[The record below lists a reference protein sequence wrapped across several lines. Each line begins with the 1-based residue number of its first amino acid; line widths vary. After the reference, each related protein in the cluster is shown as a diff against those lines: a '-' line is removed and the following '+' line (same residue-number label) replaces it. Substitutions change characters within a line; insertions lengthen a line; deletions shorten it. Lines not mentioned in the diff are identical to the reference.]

1 MDKRDSRRIEMEEI
15 EKRAEGLWIGLGVKS
30 EVVKILQREY
40 GMSQIT
46 AKGILR
52 RVRRHLRAE
61 AKQNKPRCAR

>member
-1 MDKRDSRRIEMEEI
+1 MDKRDSRRIEIGEI

-52 RVRRHLRAE
+52 RVRRRPKELAD
-61 AKQNKPRCAR
+61 PGTSTDL